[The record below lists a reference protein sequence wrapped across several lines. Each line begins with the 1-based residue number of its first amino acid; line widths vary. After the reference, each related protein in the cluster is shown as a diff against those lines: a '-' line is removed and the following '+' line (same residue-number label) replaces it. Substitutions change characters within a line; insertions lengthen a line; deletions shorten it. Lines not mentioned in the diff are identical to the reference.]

1 MKRIVYIQLAV
12 YFFILLISC
21 KTREATFAGESSQT
35 GLTEIND
42 KSSEFTGKKVKLKGT
57 FMGWSGIG
65 CNYISLHAHQLMRSD
80 WTFRD
85 SDGYCIFVTGGKPD
99 FLNPAEDKDT
109 GRKIL
114 LDAMVK
120 STEAGK
126 LYLEYISCEKID

>member
-1 MKRIVYIQLAV
+1 MKRIVFLQTLV
-12 YFFILLISC
+12 LFIVLLNSC
-21 KTREATFAGESSQT
+21 KNQEATSASGAHQT
-35 GLTEIND
+35 GLSEINK
-42 KSSEFTGKKVKLKGT
+42 KSTEFIGKKVILKGT
-57 FMGWSGIG
+57 FMGWSGSG

-99 FLNPAEDKDT
+99 FLNPAEDKDK

-126 LYLEYISCEKID
+126 LYLEFISCKTID